1 VADERDIHVED
12 PTPII
17 PDWDYLAEQCV
28 QLEASL
34 RRAASDVGACGRV
47 VKSGRGGVQAL
58 EDLRQS
64 LVDRREQCA
73 GAVRAIDRY
82 LDLKQ
87 DSNEGVRLT
96 EDQPTPK
103 TLRALPPAPQPL
115 ALLPPPSPTLTDR
128 VRALAMHPALHV
140 ALPVGA
146 LAYLRLTTGK
156 WPTLEEWIA
165 GGTLLVARF
174 GAMVGTIR
182 KAVGLGGSTA
192 DDEVEPPAPPAPP
205 APPVTTPR

>member
-1 VADERDIHVED
+1 MADERDIHAED

-17 PDWDYLAEQCV
+17 PDWAYLAEQCV

-34 RRAASDVGACGRV
+34 RRAAGDVGACGRV

-82 LDLKQ
+82 LDLKPE
-87 DSNEGVRLT
+87 SNEGVRLT
-96 EDQPTPK
+96 EDQTPQ
-103 TLRALPPAPQPL
+103 TLRALPPAPQPV
-115 ALLPPPSPTLTDR
+115 ALLPPPRPTPADR
-128 VRALAMHPALHV
+128 MRALAMHPAVHV

-156 WPTLEEWIA
+156 WPTIEEWIA
-165 GGTLLVARF
+165 GGTLLVVRF
-174 GAMVGTIR
+174 GALVGTIR
-182 KAVGLGGSTA
+182 KAVGLGGATEHDDA
-192 DDEVEPPAPPAPP
+192 DPPAP
-205 APPVTTPR
+205 VTIPR